1 MRIRSFDHVVLRVRS
16 VDRSLAWYAE
26 VLGLSTEREEDWR
39 RGEAP
44 FPSVRINAD
53 TVIDLVEQA
62 RTGENVDHFCLV
74 VEGADM
80 EALAASD
87 RFDVVEGPARR
98 WGARGEGTALY
109 VRDPDGNVVELRSY
123 S

>member
-1 MRIRSFDHVVLRVRS
+1 MRARAFDHLVLRVRS
-16 VDRSLAWYAE
+16 ADRALAWYTGM
-26 VLGLSTEREEDWR
+26 LGLTAEREDDWR

-44 FPSVRINAD
+44 FPSVRVDPA
-53 TVIDLVEQA
+53 TVIDLLEQE

-74 VEGADM
+74 VDDVDM
-80 EALAASD
+80 DALAASG
-87 RFDVVEGPARR
+87 RFEVVDGPAPR

-123 S
+123 P